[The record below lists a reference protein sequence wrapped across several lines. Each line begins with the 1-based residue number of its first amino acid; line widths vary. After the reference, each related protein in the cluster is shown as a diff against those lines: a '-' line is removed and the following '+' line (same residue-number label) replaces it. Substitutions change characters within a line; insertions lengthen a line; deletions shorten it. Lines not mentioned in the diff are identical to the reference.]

1 MIAKQILNYKI
12 KNILGEGGMGT
23 VYLAEHIKIPNRIV
37 AIKALKTYLLHNEK
51 LKERFRREMEIMSEL
66 THDNIIKLSEY
77 HEDEEGMYLILEYFK
92 GVEIDEYLKD
102 TIGVFPEEKALP
114 IMIQILHALSYAH
127 NKNIVHRDIK
137 PANILINE
145 ESLKI
150 KILDFGIAKMKDD
163 ISMETKS
170 GTQIGTV
177 FYMSPEQVQGKI
189 LDTRS
194 DIYSLGVTFYQMLT
208 GMKPYFDLNTEYEIY
223 SKIVNEDLPDPR
235 EIYPVI
241 TERMVNI
248 LRKALAKDPN
258 DRFHTCEEFI
268 AALEGEIDV
277 DPINIV
283 TGIEPLLIIED
294 KKPFFI
300 AIFLGFASVI
310 SLINN
315 DLYPLSIL
323 FAFANLAYYIKIKK
337 SNLLDGKLIRLIV
350 FSVVIISIIFS
361 LLLFL

>member
-283 TGIEPLLIIED
+283 TGIEPLLII
-294 KKPFFI
+294 
-300 AIFLGFASVI
+300 
-310 SLINN
+310 
-315 DLYPLSIL
+315 
-323 FAFANLAYYIKIKK
+323 
-337 SNLLDGKLIRLIV
+337 
-350 FSVVIISIIFS
+350 
-361 LLLFL
+361 